1 MSKFRSLILIIGLT
15 IIAVAAALLTVL
27 VLYATGTIVT
37 DPIELVYSVKNET
50 KYYDGT
56 PLTLDENGYELI
68 SGEILEG
75 HTAQIKTVGSQTN
88 AGESESTLEV
98 KIFDKNGFDVS
109 KQYAVKVNTGTL
121 TVERRSISVAIPDGQ
136 EVVYSGKEIFFN
148 EYDVLEGELAKGHKI
163 GGTNAH
169 GIDVGELTV
178 DLEPIVYDAFD
189 NDVTENYDIYFKT
202 GKVKILPRTLS
213 IQPKSVTKIY
223 DGTPLVATEY
233 EITKG
238 SLAPGQKVDYTI
250 VTTTDGEAEFVECT
264 EGIGVRIKFGTFEIV
279 DEEGNEIE
287 KWRDNYTYSI
297 DTGTLKVEKR
307 PITIATATQ
316 TFTYDGN
323 AHYDDTVQIFSG
335 TLAPNQVLSIA
346 GHTTV
351 TTVRDGEKDNVLDY
365 VIKNEDGERV
375 DGNYDITRINGKLSV
390 TPYNLTIY
398 TKSYT
403 KVYDGKPMGD
413 VIGADDTNYELKA
426 DLDPKF
432 TVTYDLDAAV
442 KERVNVIGETAYE
455 LKNVSISCEGEDG
468 AIDCNENF
476 TVTVKAGKY
485 SITKKPAT
493 IQSPSATFTFDGTE
507 HYINDESKCL
517 VDGLIVGDEFKM
529 TDYAKVTYVSD
540 SGLNI
545 IKYDIVSGTEDV
557 KNNYDIKISYGTLTV
572 NKRALTIQSG
582 SQSFEYDGAEHD
594 YKDDYKTLGLLTGHT
609 FTVKSGTKVKDVEG
623 DVPNLLDYS
632 ISKDGSDVSEN
643 YEISFVAGRL
653 TVIQK
658 AVTVTT
664 QGETRVYDNTPLSK
678 EGGTHDGLVGGH
690 KLSLIGAA
698 PSITDVGTLT
708 NEQFFNIVDAAG
720 APVTNNYKITYV
732 YGTLEVTPKPEN
744 ITLNTGI
751 EKEYNG
757 IAYTIE
763 DITAH
768 AFDGATLPQG
778 ITAGD
783 FKIVSL
789 SEIKSAG
796 VYYYTAEYIGE
807 NENYTLNIQSGKV
820 TVTKMVVALSYGG
833 DPLTMTYSGLNNYYS
848 DDATVI
854 AGLSV
859 GIGTVQSAVL
869 SKTLKNITVN
879 SVTVYNGGEDI
890 TSSLDINYAQGD
902 IPVTVNQCAFTL
914 TLMPYSNSYYPDPAD
929 LPSCV
934 FASGLAAG
942 DSLVIRVD
950 QMYTDGYS
958 YYQVLGYDIVNTN
971 GESVKGYYAEPDL
984 SARGKVTIIY

>member
-37 DPIELVYSVKNET
+37 DPIELVYTVSNGT
-50 KYYDGT
+50 KPYDGT
-56 PLTLDENGYELI
+56 PLTLDENGYKLV

-75 HTAQIKTVGSQTN
+75 HTAQVKIIGSQTN

-109 KQYAVKVNTGTL
+109 KQYAVKVNTGKL
-121 TVERRSISVAIPDGQ
+121 TVEKQNISVAIPDGQ
-136 EVVYSGKEIFFN
+136 QVVYSGKEVFFN
-148 EYDVLEGELAKGHKI
+148 DYELKEGKLAKGHKI
-163 GGTNAH
+163 AGANTSLMNVGKLPV
-169 GIDVGELTV
+169 DVKPV
-178 DLEPIVYDAFD
+178 IYDAFD
-189 NDVTENYDIYFKT
+189 NDVTENYNIDFKA
-202 GKVKILPRTLS
+202 GEVEIIPRTLS
-213 IQPKSVTKIY
+213 IQPKNVSKVY
-223 DGTPLVATEY
+223 DGTELVATEY
-233 EITKG
+233 EITDG
-238 SLAPGQKVDYTI
+238 SLAPGQKVDYSI
-250 VTTTDGEAEFVECT
+250 VTTTDGEAMSVECT
-264 EGIGVRIKFGTFEIV
+264 EGIGLRIKFGKFEIV
-279 DEEGNEIE
+279 DEEGKEVE

-297 DTGTLKVEKR
+297 DTGILKVEKR
-307 PITIATATQ
+307 PITIATATH

-335 TLAPNQVLSIA
+335 TLAPNQVLSLA
-346 GHTTV
+346 NPTTV
-351 TTVRDGEKDNVLDY
+351 TNVRDGVKDNVLDY
-365 VIKNEDGERV
+365 VIKNADGDRV
-375 DGNYDITRINGKLSV
+375 DGNYEITCINGKLSIA
-390 TPYNLTIY
+390 PYEITVY
-398 TKSYT
+398 TKSYS
-403 KVYDGKPMGD
+403 KVYDGKPLGD
-413 VIGADDTNYELKA
+413 IIGDDNYELKV
-426 DLDPKF
+426 DLASKF
-432 TVTYDLDAAV
+432 TLTADCDSVV
-442 KERVNVIGETAYE
+442 KDRVNVIGETAYT

-468 AIDCNENF
+468 AKDCTENF
-476 TVTVKAGKY
+476 AITVKEGKY

-493 IQSPSATFTFDGTE
+493 VQSPSATFTFDGNE
-507 HYINDESKCL
+507 HYIDDESKCI
-517 VDGLIVGDEFKM
+517 VDGLIDGHEFEM
-529 TDYAKVTYVSD
+529 TSYTKVTYVSD

-545 IKYDIVSGTEDV
+545 IKYNIVSGTEDV
-557 KNNYDIKISYGTLTV
+557 KNNYDVKISYGTLTV

-582 SQSFEYDGAEHD
+582 SQSFEYNGAEHE
-594 YKDDYKTLGLLTGHT
+594 YKDNYKTLGLLTSHT
-609 FTVKSGTKVKDVEG
+609 FTVNNSTKVKDVEG
-623 DVPNLLDYS
+623 DVPNLFDYS
-632 ISKDGSDVSEN
+632 ITKDGADVSEN

-664 QGETRVYDNTPLSK
+664 QGETRVYNNTPLSK
-678 EGGTHDGLVGGH
+678 EGGTPDGLIGGH
-690 KLSLIGAA
+690 KLSRIGDA

-708 NEQFFNIVDAAG
+708 NEQFFNIVDAAD

-732 YGTLEVTPKPEN
+732 YGTLEVTPKPED

-751 EKEYNG
+751 GKEYDG
-757 IAYTIE
+757 IAYTID
-763 DITAH
+763 DIAAH

-807 NENYTLNIQSGKV
+807 NENYTLNIKSGKV
-820 TVTKMVVALSYGG
+820 TVTKKVVDLSYGG
-833 DPLTMTYSGLNNYYS
+833 DALTMTYSGLNNYYS
-848 DDATVI
+848 DDATII

-869 SKTLKNITVN
+869 SKTLENITVN

-971 GESVKGYYAEPDL
+971 GDSVKDYYAEPDL
-984 SARGKVTIIY
+984 SVRGKVTIIY